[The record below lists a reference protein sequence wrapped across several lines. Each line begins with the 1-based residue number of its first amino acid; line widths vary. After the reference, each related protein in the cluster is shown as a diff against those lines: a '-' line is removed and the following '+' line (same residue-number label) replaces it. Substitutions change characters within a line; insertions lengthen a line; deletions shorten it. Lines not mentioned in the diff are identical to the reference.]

1 MHRRLIVLCVLC
13 TSLVAARAQQ
23 DSTDLATYV
32 HSPRPLGIF
41 EANMSIGFAL
51 TVLPQP
57 LVESEVPA
65 PAVDLRFKVG
75 LPLHLALIGRA
86 SSNVATNY
94 AAGGMMWS
102 VEAARLTLGGGLQL
116 GYLYGSV
123 TFLDGFDTDVQAV
136 LANPFATLGVR
147 LDDFTVSGKLELDYV
162 LTQRKRVESL
172 EVEGTKRTF
181 NGAALTL
188 AVEQPFWRNT
198 HIALGVT
205 LNYTRNPYQAWVAF
219 NTFDDF
225 LFYPEL
231 FAGFLL

>member
-1 MHRRLIVLCVLC
+1 VRRCFVVLF
-13 TSLVAARAQQ
+13 VASACMTAKAQQ
-23 DSTDLATYV
+23 DSVDLTTYV

-41 EANMSIGFAL
+41 DANLSLGFAL

-57 LVESEVPA
+57 LVETELPA
-65 PAVDLRFKVG
+65 PAVDLRFRVG
-75 LPLHLALIGRA
+75 LPLNLALVGRA

-94 AAGGMMWS
+94 ASGGMMWS
-102 VEAARLTLGGGLQL
+102 VEVSRLTVGAGLQA

-136 LANPFATLGVR
+136 LANPFGTAGIR
-147 LDDFTVSGKLELDYV
+147 FDDFTLSGKLELEYV
-162 LTQRKRVESL
+162 LSQRKRVESL

-188 AVEQPFWRNT
+188 SVEQPFWKRT